1 MLRLRAFLFTWMF
14 FYVLLCM
21 DVCVNERLITDFS
34 RKYNLFFFG
43 FFPDFLLLCSSLNF
57 K

>member
-34 RKYNLFFFG
+34 RKYSLFFFG